1 MTQKRKIGEIAGLW
15 AEEKS
20 LYVKESTMAA
30 YRFFIRNFIVPELGD
45 KNRLTEDDLHRFIFS
60 KLENG
65 KSLNYV
71 KDLFIVLKM
80 ILNYGMK
87 KGYMPRVCTDIRFP
101 PEKVNRDVEILCV
114 DEHRKI
120 LEYLKSNVNGE
131 NLGIYICL
139 TAGLR
144 IGEICA
150 LQWKDIDTK
159 AGMIHIGKTIQRI
172 YHSERKTEMTEI
184 VIGPPKS
191 KNSIRAVPMT
201 DELMEMIS
209 GFASEMNP
217 EHYLLTDS
225 SKPIEPHTYRIHYKK
240 LMQDLE
246 MPRMKFHGLRH
257 SFATRCIES
266 NCDYKTVSVLLG
278 HSDISTTLNLYV
290 HPNLAQKKKC
300 VETVWRNLH

>member
-30 YRFFIRNFIVPELGD
+30 YRFFIRNFIVPELGE

-71 KDLFIVLKM
+71 KDLFTVLKM

-87 KGYMPRVCTDIRFP
+87 KGYLPRVCTDIRFP

-159 AGMIHIGKTIQRI
+159 AGMIHIGKTIQR
-172 YHSERKTEMTEI
+172 
-184 VIGPPKS
+184 
-191 KNSIRAVPMT
+191 NA
-201 DELMEMIS
+201 L
-209 GFASEMNP
+209 
-217 EHYLLTDS
+217 
-225 SKPIEPHTYRIHYKK
+225 
-240 LMQDLE
+240 
-246 MPRMKFHGLRH
+246 
-257 SFATRCIES
+257 AT
-266 NCDYKTVSVLLG
+266 KG
-278 HSDISTTLNLYV
+278 
-290 HPNLAQKKKC
+290 
-300 VETVWRNLH
+300 

>member
-150 LQWKDIDTK
+150 LKWKDIDMK
-159 AGMIHIGKTIQRI
+159 NGMINIDKTIQRI
-172 YHSERKTEMTEI
+172 YLPGDRSGHTEVI
-184 VIGPPKS
+184 IGPPKS
-191 KNSIRAVPMT
+191 RNSARSIPMT
-201 DELMEMIS
+201 DELTGIIAGMIS
-209 GFASEMNP
+209 SADP
-217 EHYLLTDS
+217 ECYILSDA
-225 SKPIEPHTYRIHYKK
+225 PFPVEPHTYRRHYRK
-240 LMQDLE
+240 LMDNLK
-246 MPRMKFHGLRH
+246 MPKMKFHGLRH

-278 HSDISTTLNLYV
+278 HSNISTTLNLYV
-290 HPNLAQKKKC
+290 HPNLDQKKRC
-300 VETVWRNLH
+300 VEMMIEQLK